1 MKEWI
6 RAIRVHQWSK
16 NFLIFAALIFAK
28 KLDEAPLVIQAV
40 LAFFSFCLL
49 SSAVYL
55 FNDVMDAAKDRLH
68 PEKCRRPI
76 ASGKVPK
83 KGALILAVVLVATS
97 ACIVLYLERPALF
110 AMILIFYLLLN
121 IAYTFMLK
129 RAVVADVII
138 IAVGFLL
145 RVQAGGAAIDVKI
158 SHWLILCTFF
168 TATFLACCKRRSE
181 LALAEGAP
189 EAREVLTHYS
199 FQMLDILVA
208 ITASSSIMTYALYS
222 VAEQTQEYF
231 GSADLIYTLPV
242 VLFGIGR
249 YTYLVYER
257 KAGEDPAAVILKD
270 PGIIVAVLIWLG
282 IALYVVYGGVAGL
295 RAA

>member
-16 NFLIFAALIFAK
+16 NFLLFAALIFAK
-28 KLDEAPLVIQAV
+28 KLDDLPLALQAV

-55 FNDVMDAAKDRLH
+55 FNDVIDADKDRLH
-68 PEKCRRPI
+68 PKKQNRPI
-76 ASGKVPK
+76 ASGRISK
-83 KGALILAVVLVATS
+83 KTALFAAAVLVAASVTGVVCLDNSSAFALILT
-97 ACIVLYLERPALF
+97 C
-110 AMILIFYLLLN
+110 YLLLN
-121 IAYTFMLK
+121 ISYTFILK
-129 RAVVADVII
+129 KTVVADVIV

-145 RVQAGGAAIDVKI
+145 RVQAGGAAIDVRI

-181 LALAEGAP
+181 LALAEGSP
-189 EAREVLTHYS
+189 EAREVLAHYS
-199 FQMLDILVA
+199 FQMLDVLVA

-222 VAEQTQEYF
+222 VATETQKYF
-231 GSADLIYTLPV
+231 GSADLIYTIPV
-242 VLFGIGR
+242 VLFGLGR

-270 PGIIVAVLIWLG
+270 PGIIAAVLIWLG
-282 IALYVVYGGVAGL
+282 IALYVVYG
-295 RAA
+295 